1 MPEFYFKSLSIAL
14 ICCIRHVV
22 ANRERHHV
30 TSSIVHCSP
39 TSRRHTTSIGCHRR
53 ECRLLPHQCEHW
65 RVLQINKILEHTKL

>member
-30 TSSIVHCSP
+30 TSSIVHSAP
-39 TSRRHTTSIGCHRR
+39 PADVILPALDAIGGSVVYSHTNVSIG
-53 ECRLLPHQCEHW
+53 
-65 RVLQINKILEHTKL
+65 VYFKSIKY